1 MAKCK
6 ATVWT
11 GNRPQGLVSHQCT
24 RIATRDGWCK
34 IHHPDE
40 KKKREDKRAKR
51 LDATPFSMIH
61 RY

>member
-6 ATVWT
+6 AIVWT
-11 GNRPQGLVSHQCT
+11 GNLVSHQCT
-24 RIATRDGWCK
+24 RIAVRDGWCK

-51 LDATPFSMIH
+51 LEITPFNMLH